1 MMKFKTYLTFVL
13 TLLFSASFHVAAQL
27 DYSGRIAVSGEKV
40 TKTETATSVH
50 LNFNFENL
58 DIDNNHLLVV
68 TPVIS
73 ALSGSESVELPP
85 VVVMGKRRS
94 FILNRP
100 FNWKGKPVI
109 DTQAD
114 YQLVG
119 RKAENLTVNYNETV
133 PYAKWHQHARLWLK
147 TEASGC
153 AECDLGK
160 SELPLMARI
169 FADVHKPVYTMSF
182 ITPEAEVV
190 KQRSESYTANF
201 TYRVGK
207 SELLPNFEN
216 NASELDK
223 VDKVVREVQ
232 GDKDLTFT
240 DIEINGYASPEG
252 SYNSNMTLSQN
263 RANAFFDYLVKKYG
277 IAKEQVKVN
286 WHGEDWSG
294 LKIAVEKSDLDKKSE
309 ILAVIEDESN
319 PDARDAKLVA
329 IDNRHTYSLLL
340 NELYPPLR
348 RNDYTVRFIARA
360 FNVEEAKQMLKTRP
374 SLLSLNEMFLVAQ
387 TYEKRSAGYKEVF
400 EVAARLF
407 PDDPVSSINAAAVDL
422 EAGNADAAYKRLE
435 KLKDQPQAWNNLA
448 VAMAMGGMYQEA
460 ETLFARAAAQG
471 DEAAKANA
479 AELRKMLETR

>member
-201 TYRVGK
+201 TYRVGR

-216 NASELDK
+216 NATELEK
-223 VDKVVREVQ
+223 VDKVIREVQ

-240 DIEINGYASPEG
+240 NVEINGYASPEG
-252 SYNSNMTLSQN
+252 SYSSNMKLSEN
-263 RANAFFDYLVKKYG
+263 RAHAFSSYLLKKYG
-277 IAKEQVKVN
+277 LNDNQFAVK
-286 WHGEDWSG
+286 WHGEDWDG
-294 LKIAVEKSDLDKKSE
+294 LSQAVQESQLDKRND
-309 ILAVIEDESN
+309 ILRIIETEPN
-319 PDARDAKLVA
+319 HDARDAKIIAL
-329 IDNRHTYSLLL
+329 DNRQTYNTLL
-340 NELYPPLR
+340 NEYYPPLR
-348 RNDYTVRFIARA
+348 RNDYTVGFIARA
-360 FNVEEAKQMLKTRP
+360 FDVEEAKQLVKTRP
-374 SLLSLNEMFLVAQ
+374 NLLSLNEMFLVAQ
-387 TYEKRSAGYKEVF
+387 TYDKDSDNYKEVF
-400 EVAARLF
+400 DVAARLY
-407 PDDPVSSINAAAVDL
+407 PDDPVSNINAAAVAIENGDV
-422 EAGNADAAYKRLE
+422 EGAHKRLSRLSDNP
-435 KLKDQPQAWNNLA
+435 KAWNNLA
-448 VAMAMGGMYQEA
+448 VALAMKGEYDEA
-460 ETLFARAAAQG
+460 LKLFLKAGAQG
-471 DEAAKANA
+471 DSTAAANA
-479 AELRKMLETR
+479 KELEKMMESM